1 MSKNKDPEI
10 MDMLTFKQKVIM
22 CTWGMMRRY
31 KYFDFI
37 HDGMHQKS
45 AFEKAMSLT
54 SKDLKNKK
62 YE

>member
-1 MSKNKDPEI
+1 MSKKKDPEI

-37 HDGMHQKS
+37 HNGMHQKA
-45 AFEKAMSLT
+45 AFCKAYAL
-54 SKDLKNKK
+54 NKK
-62 YE
+62 EL